1 MKIIDETV
9 ALQVL
14 KNEMEASFSVAISRG
29 ENLWETKRAIQD
41 KLFFLEIIGVITK
54 EEWKEEDEKIE
65 EYYRKKKRELQS
77 IEDGFD
83 DRVAV

>member
-14 KNEMEASFSVAISRG
+14 KNEMEAHFAVAISRN

-41 KLFFLEIIGVITK
+41 KLFFLYVIGVITK
-54 EEWKEEDEKIE
+54 EEWNEQDDEIE
-65 EYYRKKKRELQS
+65 KYYRKKSAECWDAE
-77 IEDGFD
+77 IDVGF
-83 DRVAV
+83 